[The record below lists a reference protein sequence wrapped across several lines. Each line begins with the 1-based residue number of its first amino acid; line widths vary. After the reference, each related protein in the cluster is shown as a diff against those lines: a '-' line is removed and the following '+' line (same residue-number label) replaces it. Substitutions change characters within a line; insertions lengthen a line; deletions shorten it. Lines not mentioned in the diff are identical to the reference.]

1 MNHKVCIIYYSRGNT
16 LKLLEA
22 AAEGAREA
30 GAEVRLLVCTEATG
44 ADLEW
49 ADALIWGTGNYY
61 GYMHGFLKEW
71 FDREHGALRRKN
83 LDVGI
88 KPRPYFCCLSA
99 SGNPWR
105 PLPTIERLSS
115 SMNLKKAFAPAV
127 SKSKATDADLA
138 RCRELGRDL
147 VAVDAAEMIDL
158 YVPVPLPVAEKK
170 VEIEPKPEIVVCAF
184 GSSSPAGLADLAR
197 ADHFFSNRFPEHEI
211 HWAIT
216 SKFILKALR
225 DGGHTGLFQRNLPL
239 SSLPEVYA
247 DLAARGKTNLVVL
260 PLLAAVNG
268 EYSGVV
274 MTPAPG
280 LDVEYGHPLL
290 APPEN
295 IAAVARTL
303 APRFGGEDT
312 FNIVCGHG
320 SKDVP
325 GYNLAYLMLDDYLRK
340 HYPRVCLATLDGT
353 PGTDAAFSDARASGV
368 SKIQFVPLL
377 FVDSRHT
384 SQDIMGED
392 AASYRSRLGL
402 PATLADN
409 LSRNAPVLEMLA
421 AGAETALKRFIR

>member
-1 MNHKVCIIYYSRGNT
+1 MNKKVCIIYYSRGNT

-30 GAEVRLLVCTEATG
+30 GAEVRFLLCTEATG
-44 ADLEW
+44 ADVEW

-99 SGNPWR
+99 SGNPIR
-105 PLPTIERLSS
+105 PLPTIERLSAG
-115 SMNLKKAFAPAV
+115 MNLKKAFAPAV
-127 SKSKATDADLA
+127 SKTKATDEELA
-138 RCRELGRDL
+138 ICRRQGREL
-147 VAVDAAEMIDL
+147 VAVDATEMIDL
-158 YVPVPLPVAEKK
+158 YVPQPLPKPEPKL
-170 VEIEPKPEIVVCAF
+170 EIEPKPEIVVCAF

-197 ADHFFSNRFPEHEI
+197 VDHFFTSCFPEYRI

-225 DGGHTGLFQRNLPL
+225 DGGHSGLFERNLPL
-239 SSLPEVYA
+239 RSLPEVYA
-247 DLAARGKTNLVVL
+247 ALATEGKTNVVVL
-260 PLLAAVNG
+260 PLLGAVNG

-274 MTPAPG
+274 MTEAPG

-295 IAAVARTL
+295 IARVAQAL
-303 APRFGGEDT
+303 EKQFGGEDSYT
-312 FNIVCGHG
+312 IVCGHG

-325 GYNLAYLMLDDYLRK
+325 GYNLPYVMLDDYLRK
-340 HYPRVCLATLDGT
+340 HYPRVCLVTLDGA
-353 PGTDAAFSDARASGV
+353 PGTQAAFRDARASGRAKV
-368 SKIQFVPLL
+368 RFVPLL

-384 SQDIMGED
+384 SGDIMGED
-392 AASYRSRLGL
+392 AASYRSQLGL
-402 PATLADN
+402 PATLAAN
-409 LSRNAPVLEMLA
+409 LSHSAPVLEMLA
-421 AGAETALKRFIR
+421 AGANMALKRFIR